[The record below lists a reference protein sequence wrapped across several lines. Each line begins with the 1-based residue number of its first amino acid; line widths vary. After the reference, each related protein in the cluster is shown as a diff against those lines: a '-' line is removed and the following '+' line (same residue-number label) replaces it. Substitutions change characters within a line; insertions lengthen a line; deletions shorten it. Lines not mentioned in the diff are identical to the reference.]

1 MRRYSNNAD
10 YKDIVQLDYLVI
22 GGTLTIYQ
30 NLGKGCMLQCIKYI
44 L

>member
-1 MRRYSNNAD
+1 MRRYSNNAN

-22 GGTLTIYQ
+22 GGTIYQ
-30 NLGKGCMLQCIKYI
+30 NLGEGCMLQCIKYI